1 MIIVQQ
7 DKRGATEV
15 YRIRLKEDLRPR
27 YSEKMSEPMGY
38 AIFVNDALCV
48 ARYSTL
54 DQAQR
59 VLENVITHWAEGKTL
74 LYQMPDDVPSE
85 KQLS

>member
-1 MIIVQQ
+1 MIIVHQ
-7 DKRGATEV
+7 DKQGATEL
-15 YRIRLKEDLRPR
+15 YRIKLKEDLRPV
-27 YSEKMSEPMGY
+27 YSEKMSEPMCMHMGY
-38 AIFVNDALCV
+38 TIFVNDAFCV

-74 LYQMPDDVPSE
+74 LYQMPDDIPS
-85 KQLS
+85 